1 MRAYQGRIFRL
12 DQHLDRLASSMQY
25 LGLALSISMAQL
37 GRQLVKALRDSEIRE
52 AMVRVALLPQSQRL
66 SVRPRHASHNRGR
79 EQGVAPRETWYV
91 NSYPAGWRSGAPRLA
106 SPSIVVQAVP
116 LPTPQMYRR
125 GLRVAIVPTRRF
137 PVSQIDPQAKFSA
150 RLGSVQ
156 AVIEAQVRG
165 VDEAI
170 FTDGTGYVTEST
182 ASNLGI
188 ITRGAFLAPPCWMGL
203 LAGITWQALE
213 EVARELGMSVREVPL
228 TRHDLY
234 NADEAF
240 LSSTLKEIIAV
251 TTIDGRR
258 IGSGKPGPST
268 KRLHAAFRRLVRREL
283 RLT

>member
-1 MRAYQGRIFRL
+1 MPRLCRPSEWSLPTLESSSGCFETMRAYQGKIFRL
-12 DQHLDRLASSMQY
+12 EQHLDRLAGSMQY
-25 LGLALSISMAQL
+25 LGLARSIPMAQL
-37 GRQLVKALRDSEIRE
+37 RRQLVKALGDSGIEE
-52 AMVRVALLPQSQRL
+52 AMVRVAIIPKPQRPSTQR
-66 SVRPRHASHNRGR
+66 
-79 EQGVAPRETWYV
+79 TT
-91 NSYPAGWRSGAPRLA
+91 
-106 SPSIVVQAVP
+106 SPSIVVQSVP
-116 LPTPQMYRR
+116 LPSPQMYRR

-137 PVSQIDPQAKFSA
+137 PISQVDPQAKFSA
-150 RLGSVQ
+150 RLGSVH
-156 AVIEAQVRG
+156 AVMEAYVRG

-182 ASNLGI
+182 ASNFGMMK
-188 ITRGAFLAPPCWMGL
+188 RGAFLAPPCWTGL

-213 EVARELGMSVREVPL
+213 EVARGLGMSVREVPL

-268 KRLHAAFRRLVRREL
+268 TRLHHAFRRLVRREL
-283 RLT
+283 KLR